1 MPSPCP
7 ARYRI
12 LLLDFGGVCIPHPFE
27 QPDKMAATFGLRVD
41 QLPWAG
47 PADPDRDP
55 LYARQQAGEITERE
69 YWAAHAATLGRLVDG
84 SEWTLQHMMR
94 RFHERVVP
102 DELLRPQATAL
113 ADAARAEGVRV
124 AVMSNDLRDFAGE
137 AFVAGC
143 RFLQLADPIVDA
155 SVTGVFKPAP
165 QAYALALE
173 ALGSPDPGS
182 VLFVDD
188 QAANAA
194 GGSAAGMAA
203 VHFDVLRPAAGWWTV
218 AEELFCATFAERLYG
233 PRR

>member
-7 ARYRI
+7 ARFDI

-27 QPDKMAATFGLRVD
+27 QPEVMADAFGLRVD

-47 PADPDRDP
+47 PTDPGRDP
-55 LYARQQAGEITERE
+55 LYVRQQAGEITERE
-69 YWAAHAATLGRLVDG
+69 YWGAHAATLGRWVDG
-84 SEWTLQHMMR
+84 TEWALLDMMR

-102 DELLRPQATAL
+102 DELLRPEATAL

-137 AFVAGC
+137 EFVARC

-165 QAYALALE
+165 QAYAIALD
-173 ALGSPDPGS
+173 ALGGPDPAT

-194 GGSAAGMAA
+194 GGRSAGMA
-203 VHFDVLRPAAGWWTV
+203 VLHFDVLRPTAGWWMV
-218 AEELFCATFAERLYG
+218 AEELFCAAFAELLYG
-233 PRR
+233 PRP